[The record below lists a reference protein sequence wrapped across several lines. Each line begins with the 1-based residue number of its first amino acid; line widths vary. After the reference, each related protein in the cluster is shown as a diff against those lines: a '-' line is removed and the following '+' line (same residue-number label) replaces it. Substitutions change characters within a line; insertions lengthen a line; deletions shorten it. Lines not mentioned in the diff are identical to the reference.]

1 MDELAIK
8 IIFGLVMVIGIL
20 GSILPV
26 LPGLPLVFGALL
38 LAKILGYSSISWWL
52 ISFFGFLTVLG
63 LVLDYLIPMA
73 TTKKFGGSRYGL
85 IGLTIGF
92 VVGLIFAPVGLF
104 SIIVMPFLGALVGE
118 LIYDRKSHHRALKAA
133 SGSVIGY
140 FLSIVYGL
148 TVSFLMFGFY
158 LFKDIL

>member
-1 MDELAIK
+1 MEELTVK
-8 IIFGLVMVIGIL
+8 IIFGVIMVIGIL
-20 GSILPV
+20 GVLLPV
-26 LPGLPLVFGALL
+26 LPGLPLIFGALL

-52 ISFFGFLTVLG
+52 IVVFGLLSVIG
-63 LVLDYLIPMA
+63 MVLDYLIPMA

-118 LIYDRKSHHRALKAA
+118 LIYDRKSHRRALKAA
-133 SGSVIGY
+133 TGSVIGY
-140 FLSIVYGL
+140 FLSLAYGL
-148 TVSFLMFGFY
+148 TLAFVMFAFY

>member
-63 LVLDYLIPMA
+63 LVLDYLIPVA
-73 TTKKFGGSRYGL
+73 TSKKLGGSRYGL

-118 LIYDRKSHHRALKAA
+118 LIYDRKSHRRALKAA